1 MRGQAAPRIEQTAF
15 ERHFTPKQ
23 LADLWLFHES
33 TVRRMF
39 IDEPGVLKYGKASRH
54 DGRRDYVTLRIP
66 ESVARRVYE
75 QQAR

>member
-1 MRGQAAPRIEQTAF
+1 MRNQPSWIIEETAF

-54 DGRRDYVTLRIP
+54 DGRKGLRDAPNPRIGGAP
-66 ESVARRVYE
+66 RL
-75 QQAR
+75 